1 MIEIKKIFIKIL
13 LLLLDILVFGWNTIK
28 KIILPGHKRKGNI
41 LSSLFI
47 FFAGIID
54 RLNYFQ
60 YGTFNMASITRKR
73 YVRQTILIV
82 GGILFLLSSFEWTG
96 GQKIGYFSPT
106 KYAEQLSTANNNNR
120 ISIEQIKKVSS
131 CPADLTTKIK
141 FRKSHPTIYSSFTFI
156 ISVKK
161 YLLIRSLR
169 I

>member
-1 MIEIKKIFIKIL
+1 MTEMKKVFIKIL
-13 LLLLDILVFGWNTIK
+13 LLVLDILVFGWNTLK
-28 KIILPGHKRKGNI
+28 QIILPGRNRRGNI

-60 YGTFNMASITRKR
+60 HGTFNMASFTKKK
-73 YVRQTILIV
+73 YVKQTILIV
-82 GGILFLLSSFEWTG
+82 GGILFLLSLFEWTG
-96 GQKIGYFSPT
+96 GQKTDYFSPT
-106 KYAEQLSTANNNNR
+106 KYAEQLSTADNDA
-120 ISIEQIKKVSS
+120 ISVEQSEETAR

-141 FRKSHPTIYSSFTFI
+141 FRVTHSTTCPPFTFTI
-156 ISVKK
+156 PVKR